1 MVGIKTGST
10 DEAGRCVISQA
21 EDSGYHYFCVVM
33 GSPVTAAE
41 PYQNFIETR
50 QLYRW
55 AFGNFSLR
63 TLLEQGELMAEVPV
77 KYSGD
82 GKVAKLAIKED
93 VVQLLRDDIS
103 LDSIIYKAELPEFV
117 EAPIAAGDMVGKMHI
132 MLMGEEIG
140 TVELVATQDFSLS
153 WFRKALGTIG
163 SLLSSTVAKV
173 IFIVVV
179 LAIAGYIVY
188 AVRHNKKRKKH
199 RSKYSDRNY

>member
-1 MVGIKTGST
+1 
-10 DEAGRCVISQA
+10 
-21 EDSGYHYFCVVM
+21 M

-117 EAPIAAGDMVGKMHI
+117 EAPIAAGDTVGKMHI
-132 MLMGEEIG
+132 MLMGDPG
-140 TVELVATQDFSLS
+140 FLTFLVP
-153 WFRKALGTIG
+153 
-163 SLLSSTVAKV
+163 
-173 IFIVVV
+173 
-179 LAIAGYIVY
+179 
-188 AVRHNKKRKKH
+188 
-199 RSKYSDRNY
+199 

>member
-1 MVGIKTGST
+1 
-10 DEAGRCVISQA
+10 
-21 EDSGYHYFCVVM
+21 
-33 GSPVTAAE
+33 
-41 PYQNFIETR
+41 
-50 QLYRW
+50 
-55 AFGNFSLR
+55 
-63 TLLEQGELMAEVPV
+63 
-77 KYSGD
+77 
-82 GKVAKLAIKED
+82 
-93 VVQLLRDDIS
+93 
-103 LDSIIYKAELPEFV
+103 
-117 EAPIAAGDMVGKMHI
+117 MHI

-179 LAIAGYIVY
+179 LAIVGYIVY